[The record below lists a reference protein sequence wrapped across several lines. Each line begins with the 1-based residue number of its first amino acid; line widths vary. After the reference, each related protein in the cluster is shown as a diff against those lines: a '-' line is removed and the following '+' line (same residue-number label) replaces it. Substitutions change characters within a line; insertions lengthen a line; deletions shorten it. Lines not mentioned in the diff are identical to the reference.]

1 MELKFSPSVAQIQ
14 KVSDCKRTFKE
25 ISRKA

>member
-14 KVSDCKRTFKE
+14 KV
-25 ISRKA
+25 IAQKAKKKVSCWTA